1 MTLEGRRVVVVGL
14 GVSGLAA
21 AEALSDEGAAVLVS
35 EARPLTDPPASLL
48 ERGVEIR
55 GGGNDLSHLDGADS
69 VVVSPGVPEDAPIV
83 QEALRRGLFV
93 GSELDL
99 GVGLT
104 EAKFI
109 GVTGTNGKTTTT
121 AMVAACLT
129 EAGVDAVAC
138 GNIGFPFVRAAREDH
153 DVLVVEASSFQL
165 RFTQKFDPQVSVLLN
180 IAEDHLDWHGSFER
194 YRDAKARIF
203 RNQRTPGMMHVGNLD
218 DPIAREVSRGAIDV
232 AWFTLRDPEASRELI
247 PKPRYQDSP
256 GDSIQKPWSDDVAGF
271 EDGEL
276 VVLAG
281 DDRHVIGRLRSDR
294 SGFRADAA
302 AAAMASISF
311 GVEADAVGRALTEFE
326 PLPHRGEVIATAGE
340 VRFVD
345 DSKATNPHAAL
356 AALEGMTDVV
366 LIAGGLTKGVDLS
379 PLVGAAGQLSG
390 VVAIGEAADEIEDLF
405 SGIVPVRR
413 AQSIEQAVAAA
424 FDLASPGA
432 TVMLAPGCASQDMFK
447 DYEERGELFTRAA
460 RELAAER
467 VQRES

>member
-203 RNQRTPGMMHVGNLD
+203 RNQRTPGMMHVGNLAEAVEAAPED
-218 DPIAREVSRGAIDV
+218 DEDELRREIDAFVERFEAWYEAHEPDDEALGRAVYIAG
-232 AWFTLRDPEASRELI
+232 
-247 PKPRYQDSP
+247 
-256 GDSIQKPWSDDVAGF
+256 
-271 EDGEL
+271 
-276 VVLAG
+276 
-281 DDRHVIGRLRSDR
+281 
-294 SGFRADAA
+294 
-302 AAAMASISF
+302 AMADYRTWYADGSI
-311 GVEADAVGRALTEFE
+311 
-326 PLPHRGEVIATAGE
+326 
-340 VRFVD
+340 
-345 DSKATNPHAAL
+345 HAWN
-356 AALEGMTDVV
+356 
-366 LIAGGLTKGVDLS
+366 
-379 PLVGAAGQLSG
+379 
-390 VVAIGEAADEIEDLF
+390 AADL
-405 SGIVPVRR
+405 
-413 AQSIEQAVAAA
+413 
-424 FDLASPGA
+424 
-432 TVMLAPGCASQDMFK
+432 
-447 DYEERGELFTRAA
+447 EEFLLG
-460 RELAAER
+460 
-467 VQRES
+467 